1 MEEKK
6 TSAKNTELGDGLSA
20 TGWMGQG
27 RTGTQILV
35 RVEVVIFCVQRE
47 GAIDFQ
53 KRLRILVGL
62 FDKPEIHLPDTGFG
76 GLERRAKFRVEHQA
90 FSAVVA
96 DLITRGRLS
105 RGFAG
110 KFESEG
116 GHTMCRAGITVA
128 SVA

>member
-6 TSAKNTELGDGLSA
+6 TSAKNPELGDGFSA
-20 TGWMGQG
+20 TGWMG
-27 RTGTQILV
+27 RANWNAILV

-76 GLERRAKFRVEHQA
+76 GLERRAKFSR
-90 FSAVVA
+90 SASGLFGLGEA
-96 DLITRGRLS
+96 CPNPR
-105 RGFAG
+105 
-110 KFESEG
+110 
-116 GHTMCRAGITVA
+116 
-128 SVA
+128 

>member
-1 MEEKK
+1 M
-6 TSAKNTELGDGLSA
+6 DGA
-20 TGWMGQG
+20 G

-76 GLERRAKFRVEHQA
+76 GLERRAKFRFEHQA

-110 KFESEG
+110 KFEGEG